1 MHCLAHSTDG
11 LRNVWPTPGKGYF
24 GCFLSLGMD
33 SDHDPAG
40 PEALNEVR
48 CFPDVVWNGLLG
60 IQDHTE
66 RFRHWKIARAHHRVA
81 ISSQRTVGTVRR
93 RVVGGGAEFKP
104 IRVNLH
110 RTAASPIKRADVPL

>member
-1 MHCLAHSTDG
+1 
-11 LRNVWPTPGKGYF
+11 
-24 GCFLSLGMD
+24 MD

-66 RFRHWKIARAHHRVA
+66 RFRHWKIARARIMV
-81 ISSQRTVGTVRR
+81 
-93 RVVGGGAEFKP
+93 
-104 IRVNLH
+104 
-110 RTAASPIKRADVPL
+110 

>member
-66 RFRHWKIARAHHRVA
+66 RFRHWEIARARV
-81 ISSQRTVGTVRR
+81 IV
-93 RVVGGGAEFKP
+93 
-104 IRVNLH
+104 
-110 RTAASPIKRADVPL
+110 